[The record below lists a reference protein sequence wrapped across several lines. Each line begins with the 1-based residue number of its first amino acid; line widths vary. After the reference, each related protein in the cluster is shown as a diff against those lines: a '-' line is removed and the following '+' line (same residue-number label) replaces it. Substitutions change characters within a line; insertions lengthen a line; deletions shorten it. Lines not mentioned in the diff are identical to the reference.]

1 MIDKWGTVAEVY
13 RNWEWSSA
21 YTSKMIVDCVDCDFA
36 DPFYLAV
43 LKIYVSDHVILDPVV
58 LVDTFCYRLSCLSA
72 YL

>member
-1 MIDKWGTVAEVY
+1 
-13 RNWEWSSA
+13 
-21 YTSKMIVDCVDCDFA
+21 MIVDCVDCDFA

-43 LKIYVSDHVILDPVV
+43 LKIYVNDHVILDPVV